1 MHNTLETY
9 SCYLSHNILQ
19 SNGIKRLWPDR
30 NVKLLKE
37 HGVSHQNTLLIIN
50 NYDCQ
55 FSLVKNKP
63 EYEQVFLMKT
73 RFWTTSTYYFESFM
87 HTKFITLQG
96 PMVKF

>member
-30 NVKLLKE
+30 NVKLLKQ
-37 HGVSHQNTLLIIN
+37 HGVSHQNNQLIIN

-55 FSLVKNKP
+55 F
-63 EYEQVFLMKT
+63 
-73 RFWTTSTYYFESFM
+73 
-87 HTKFITLQG
+87 
-96 PMVKF
+96 